1 MKKFT
6 FFFILF
12 FTLIIPVLWY
22 EVKDLTSLWYS
33 KETASYIITKCNSI
47 QWIKLK
53 KSKWDA
59 KHCIRL
65 AASIWC
71 AESSCWKKTS
81 LNPWWFRNKKFKS
94 QLMAF
99 DAWFKSYKKYW
110 YKRKWWAKDF
120 YSLNWIPSPTRYC
133 TDEAS
138 SWLRK
143 FHCWNWYKHFTTV
156 RNKLW
161 KKSGKK

>member
-6 FFFILF
+6 FFLIPF

-94 QLMAF
+94 QLLAF

-110 YKRKWWAKDF
+110 SKTTSIPKDF
-120 YSLNWIPSPTRYC
+120 YWKKNKHSYCLDEYSSNTIWRCPNW
-133 TDEAS
+133 
-138 SWLRK
+138 L
-143 FHCWNWYKHFTTV
+143 KHSTTAW
-156 RNKLW
+156 NKLL
-161 KKSGKK
+161 KLNK